1 MKRLWDVSYPIFLSL
16 VAQNVINVT
25 DTAFLGRVG
34 EIELGASAMGGL
46 FYICC
51 FTLAFGFSTGAQI
64 VIARRNGEGNYAKI
78 GPVAVQTLFFL
89 LSLVTVLYITIRLC
103 LPTILPQIITSSA
116 VRQATADYLSPRL
129 FGLFFSF
136 TNVVFRAFY
145 VGITRTKVLTWNAIF
160 MAGAN
165 VVLDYLLIF
174 GNESLHIPALG
185 IRGAAIA
192 SVLAE
197 GGSLL
202 FFFLYTCRTVDTR
215 RYGLRHIPRPDWP
228 LFRRIFSVSFYTMLQ
243 HFVSIS
249 TFFFFFLVI
258 ERLGERSL
266 AIANIAR
273 SIYIILFIPVQSLA
287 AAVNTLVSNVL
298 GEGLRHQVIPLIR
311 KTTFVSIA
319 LVTAASALICL
330 FANTLVSLYTT
341 DRELILQTVP
351 SVYVISFA
359 MVFNAA
365 AAVVFNGV
373 TGTGNIRI
381 AFLIEFLTLLVY
393 VVYVYLLGIHLRLP
407 VHICFTGESVYA
419 IVLLGLS
426 ILVLRRRRFADV

>member
-1 MKRLWDVSYPIFLSL
+1 MKRLWDIAYPIFLSL

-78 GPVAVQTLFFL
+78 GPVAMQTLLFL
-89 LSLVTVLYITIRLC
+89 LSLVTILYITIRLC
-103 LPTILPQIITSSA
+103 LPTILPQIITSPA

-145 VGITRTKVLTWNAIF
+145 VGITRTKVLTWNAVF

-174 GNESLHIPALG
+174 GNDYLHIPVLG

-192 SVLAE
+192 SVMAE
-197 GGSLL
+197 AGSLL

-258 ERLGERSL
+258 ERLSERSL

-298 GEGLRHQVIPLIR
+298 GEGLRQQVIPLIR

-330 FANTLVSLYTT
+330 FATTIVSLYTT
-341 DRELILQTVP
+341 DTELIAQTVP
-351 SVYVISFA
+351 SVYVISLS

-393 VVYVYLLGIHLRLP
+393 VVYVYFLGIHLRLP
-407 VHICFTGESVYA
+407 VHLCFTGESVYA

-426 ILVLRRRRFADV
+426 ILVLRRRRFAEV